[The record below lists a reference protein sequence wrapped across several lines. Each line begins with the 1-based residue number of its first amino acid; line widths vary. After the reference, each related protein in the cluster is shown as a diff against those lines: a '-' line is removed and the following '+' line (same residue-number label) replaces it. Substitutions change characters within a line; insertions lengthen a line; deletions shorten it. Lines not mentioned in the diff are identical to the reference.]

1 MHSCMLAGALL
12 ALMTSIP
19 PAWKWQLGIRRTFW
33 VIVALAVLS
42 DLVVAAIG
50 NIFALNEWTCAG
62 LVWALTVA
70 AAFVFLAYRFY
81 RDPERKA
88 PDRNDVVV
96 SPADGEVIY
105 IRRSHAGMLPVS
117 KKHGHSY
124 TLTELTK
131 TTLHSDDTVV
141 IGISMN
147 FSDVHVN
154 RAPIEGRVTFH
165 RHFPGRFGSLR
176 KPEMVFE
183 NERAT
188 TVIERDEQLQ
198 IAVVQIASRLVRQIA
213 TFVREGQDVE
223 LGQRIGAIRFGSQVD
238 LVLPIC
244 QDLKIRVQP
253 GELVKAGQSVI

>member
-1 MHSCMLAGALL
+1 MQSCMLAGALL
-12 ALMTSIP
+12 ALLTSIP
-19 PAWKWQLGIRRTFW
+19 LAWKWQLGIRRTFLI
-33 VIVALAVLS
+33 IVAFAVLS

-50 NIFALNEWTCAG
+50 NIFVLNEWTCAG

-96 SPADGEVIY
+96 SPADGVVIY
-105 IRRSHAGMLPVS
+105 IRRSYAGMLPVS

-124 TLTELTK
+124 ALTELTK
-131 TTLHSDDTVV
+131 TTLPSSDTVV

-154 RAPIEGRVTFH
+154 RAPIEGRVTFR

-183 NERAT
+183 TRPPGGGGTNRLSACSPDRRLRSRGPGGRFRPAT
-188 TVIERDEQLQ
+188 WGDPP
-198 IAVVQIASRLVRQIA
+198 
-213 TFVREGQDVE
+213 
-223 LGQRIGAIRFGSQVD
+223 RFPSGPRPACPQ
-238 LVLPIC
+238 
-244 QDLKIRVQP
+244 
-253 GELVKAGQSVI
+253 